1 MNSKL
6 TANKIKQI
14 IYVWNYK
21 EWGGAQIYFFG
32 LIRYIKKF
40 SDIKIIL
47 PKNSDEQLLKFIEQL
62 DVEYEFLKYNSDLS
76 DAPKFAKKIKRH
88 FIKIRS
94 ELEVISHLR
103 KFDLKSSIVHIEF
116 APWQS
121 LFALSYLSTK
131 TKVFITMHN
140 AMSTSSKLRN
150 LLWKLKFF
158 VMTKFDNFYVF
169 PSNEDTKVKL
179 KPLVPAEFYEKTKV
193 TYTNVNPDEVETA
206 LRESIDIEELKRKH
220 KIPADKFLV
229 FCIGQFIDRKGRW
242 TFLEAARRVFT
253 IDKNVAFV
261 WIANSKPSEEDL
273 KKSESFGLGENFV
286 FITSDQVGEEHIE
299 LFKLLRIADIF
310 ALVSFKEG
318 LPISLLEAMALGI
331 PSIST
336 NVNAIPEAVKHL
348 QTGWLIEA
356 GNDKKLSEAIISL
369 KNDKVLRDKLSEN
382 GQKFVLENF
391 NEKIV
396 AQIALDGYINSFK

>member
-1 MNSKL
+1 MNSKP
-6 TANKIKQI
+6 AVKKIKQI

-32 LIRYIKKF
+32 LIRRIKQF
-40 SDIKIIL
+40 ADIKIIL
-47 PKNSDEQLLKFIEQL
+47 PTSSDEQLLKFIEQL
-62 DVEYEFLKYNSDLS
+62 DVEYEFLKYNSDLTA
-76 DAPKFAKKIKRH
+76 APTFVRKLNRH
-88 FIKIRS
+88 FKKIRS
-94 ELEVISHLR
+94 EFEVIRHLKR
-103 KFDLKSSIVHIEF
+103 FDLENSIVHIEF

-140 AMSTSSKLRN
+140 AMSTDSKLRK
-150 LLWKLKFF
+150 LIWKLKFF
-158 VMTKFDNFYVF
+158 VMTKFENFYIF
-169 PSNEDTKVKL
+169 PSNEDTKHKL
-179 KPLVPAEFYEKTKV
+179 KPLVPAEFYKKTKV
-193 TYTNVNPDEVETA
+193 TYTNVNPDEVESA
-206 LRESIDIEELKRKH
+206 LKGTLDVEKLKQKH
-220 KIPADKFLV
+220 KIPTDKFLV

-242 TFLEAARRVFT
+242 TFLEAARSVFVN
-253 IDKNVAFV
+253 DKNVAFV
-261 WIANSKPSEEDL
+261 WIANSKPSDADL
-273 KKSESFGLGENFV
+273 KKAESFGLGENFV

-299 LFKLLRIADIF
+299 LFKLLRLADIF
-310 ALVSFKEG
+310 ALASFKEG

-348 QTGWLIEA
+348 ETGWLIEA
-356 GNDKKLSEAIISL
+356 GDDKKLAEAIVKL
-369 KNDKVLRDKLSEN
+369 KSDSNLRRKLSEN

-396 AQIALDGYINSFK
+396 AQIALDGYKKSFK